1 MQKFDMSA
9 AWGDARLL
17 LSSYGALTWAVA
29 GVFLFLP
36 QFVMGL
42 SINPPPTVPD
52 TATMA
57 EWLEAWRPWFQQML
71 PYQLIG
77 GILVLIGTLAIMRL
91 WLTRT
96 SLSVGEAIKGALM
109 LLVPVFIAQLLT
121 GILTGLGFMLLIV
134 PGIYLAV
141 RFSLLGPIAADHR
154 ASGVGG
160 LISAS
165 WAITKGHV
173 LSLTL
178 YYFLVLVAVIVI
190 YTIIGMVLGG
200 IAAFIPVIGVTLGV
214 MVDAALTTIF
224 TVVFLAISTAVYR
237 QLASINSHDRAGAY

>member
-17 LSSYGALTWAVA
+17 LSSYGTLVWAVA

-36 QFVMGL
+36 QFIMGL
-42 SINPPPTVPD
+42 SIGAPPQVAE

-57 EWLEAWRPWFQQML
+57 EWLAAYQPWFQQML
-71 PYQLIG
+71 PYQIIG
-77 GILVLIGTLAIMRL
+77 GIFVLVGTLAIMRL

-96 SLSVGEAIKGALM
+96 SLSVGDAIKSALT
-109 LLVPVFIAQLLT
+109 LLIPVFFAQLLT
-121 GILTGLGFMLLIV
+121 GILTGIGFFLLIV

-141 RFSLLGPIAADHR
+141 RFSLLGPVAADHR
-154 ASGVGG
+154 ASGIGG

-165 WAITKGHV
+165 WAITKGHA

-178 YYFLVLVAVIVI
+178 YYCLVLVAVIVI
-190 YTIIGMVLGG
+190 YTIIGLVLGT
-200 IAAFIPVIGVTLGV
+200 IAAFIPVIGPTLGV
-214 MVDAALTTIF
+214 MIDAALTTIF

-237 QLASINSHDRAGAY
+237 QLAR